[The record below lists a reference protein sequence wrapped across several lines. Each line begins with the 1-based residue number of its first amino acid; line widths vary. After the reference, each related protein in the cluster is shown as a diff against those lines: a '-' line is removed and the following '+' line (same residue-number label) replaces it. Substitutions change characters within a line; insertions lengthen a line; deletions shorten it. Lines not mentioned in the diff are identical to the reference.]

1 MKIAITATEPTLDGT
16 IDPRFGR
23 CAYFIIVD
31 PETMEFQALPNANS
45 ALGSGAGIQS
55 AQLITD
61 NDAQT
66 VLTGNCG
73 PKAFATLNAAQIQVI
88 VGVTGS
94 VRQAA
99 QDFAQGKLAPTN
111 SPNVNS
117 HFGMSDN
124 N

>member
-1 MKIAITATEPTLDGT
+1 MKIAITATEPNLDSP

-31 PETMEFQALPNANS
+31 PDTMQFEALPNANN

-61 NDAQT
+61 HGAQT

-73 PKAFATLNAAQIQVI
+73 PKAYATLNAAQIQVV

-99 QDFAQGKLAPTN
+99 QDFKQGKFAPTN
-111 SPNVNS
+111 APNVNS
-117 HFGMSDN
+117 HFGM
-124 N
+124 